1 MEHDVSKA
9 SYILGLN
16 IAAERTA
23 QGMTQEELAVKA
35 GLLCEELVRIEAGA
49 SDPRVFSIVESIA
62 DALHV
67 ELPLLLKGM

>member
-9 SYILGLN
+9 SHILGLN

-35 GLLCEELVRIEAGA
+35 GLLCEELARIETGA